1 MDTNSLLTAIT
12 EKANDIK
19 AIDIVVIDMDGK
31 SAITEYLVICH
42 GTSTAHTQGIA
53 DNISQTLK
61 KNAVL
66 PLGIE
71 VMGEGRWILMD
82 YNSVIVHIFLED
94 VREEYSIEEI
104 YNTYPKR
111 EC

>member
-19 AIDIVVIDMDGK
+19 ALDLVVIDMDGK

-53 DNISQTLK
+53 DNISLTLK
-61 KNAVL
+61 KRDVL

-71 VMGEGRWILMD
+71 GMGEGRWILMD
-82 YNSVIVHIFLED
+82 YNSVIVHIFQED

-104 YNTYPKR
+104 YNAYPKR